1 MKVNLSNSLFKPT
14 DQTSPGLG
22 GLSATQNRK
31 KLIGSKY
38 IDTSLFA
45 SESKINPKNDIA
57 VVSIQELRDIRNKTE
72 KGQKADAIIIKNDEL
87 RRIKDHIVI
96 KSPEKIRE
104 EKKMKETMKEQS
116 MAAATMRKNK
126 MKQLDA
132 ARESK
137 VP

>member
-1 MKVNLSNSLFKPT
+1 M
-14 DQTSPGLG
+14 
-22 GLSATQNRK
+22 
-31 KLIGSKY
+31 IGSKY

-45 SESKINPKNDIA
+45 SESKINHKNDIA

>member
-1 MKVNLSNSLFKPT
+1 M
-14 DQTSPGLG
+14 
-22 GLSATQNRK
+22 
-31 KLIGSKY
+31 IGSKY

>member
-1 MKVNLSNSLFKPT
+1 M
-14 DQTSPGLG
+14 
-22 GLSATQNRK
+22 
-31 KLIGSKY
+31 
-38 IDTSLFA
+38 
-45 SESKINPKNDIA
+45 
-57 VVSIQELRDIRNKTE
+57 SIQELRDIRNKTE